1 MLPINFNRFSFVAQ
15 TNLTIFLSFGR
26 QMTHLSRS
34 VGDKMLADMPEGSAA
49 DYDGDYGDN
58 YDGEDDMSGS
68 GEGTS
73 CKSKMHNGSEV
84 MSDCCFLFSSSTD
97 GPNVIPPVVEPGSP
111 HDDRPRIDLGE
122 TPSAGASQRISF
134 APTTLVLTSL
144 IVIFVK
150 LL

>member
-73 CKSKMHNGSEV
+73 CKLKTLNGSRLFANF
-84 MSDCCFLFSSSTD
+84 CFFFLDRWPNRAGRRARITARRSSSHR
-97 GPNVIPPVVEPGSP
+97 S
-111 HDDRPRIDLGE
+111 R
-122 TPSAGASQRISF
+122 
-134 APTTLVLTSL
+134 
-144 IVIFVK
+144 
-150 LL
+150 